1 MIMKTIFDTFAQA
14 EHLNSKS
21 VLRSLKVI
29 YFSMILGLLAFT
41 AVTIRIA
48 TPDYKFAL
56 DASYP
61 ILIAAI
67 VLFMLAVPSGAFVAK
82 ALWKNIS
89 DELSL
94 KDKLVRYQ
102 PGFLIRLATCEGAGL
117 FSIVGFLLSNNL
129 VFIVLTAIILMN
141 FFFYYPSVDKIGREI
156 NLTDSEMEE
165 LKGSMA

>member
-1 MIMKTIFDTFAQA
+1 MKTIFDTFAQA
-14 EHLNSKS
+14 EHINSKS
-21 VLRSLKVI
+21 VLRSIKVI
-29 YFSMILGLLAFT
+29 YFSMFLGLLAFT
-41 AVTIRIA
+41 AVTFRIS
-48 TPDYKFAL
+48 TPDYKFAF
-56 DASYP
+56 DTSDP
-61 ILIAAI
+61 ILIPAI
-67 VLFMLAVPSGAFVAK
+67 VFILVTIPTGAFVAK
-82 ALWKNIS
+82 TVWKKIS
-89 DELSL
+89 DDLSL

-165 LKGSMA
+165 LKGSIV